1 VLSHADKRQ
10 RYDRD
15 VMRTSHETSGN
26 RATPRGSYA
35 SSGPAGGRPAS
46 GLSRRRTHFRGPPPS
61 FYRSGGWGTQGPK
74 RQAAQEEASSATY
87 TGSDRHQQG
96 TMGGGMGGM
105 GPGQRPFGHDY
116 DVPHFDREGHFRTH
130 TNHERR
136 RQSKR
141 SEGYVPVG
149 SETST
154 LSNFIFVGTIVSLG
168 ILIPSFLFE
177 KMTRK
182 NRHEK

>member
-1 VLSHADKRQ
+1 VLGHADKRQ

-15 VMRTSHETSGN
+15 VMRTSHESHSG

-61 FYRSGGWGTQGPK
+61 FYRSGVWGAQGAK
-74 RQAAQEEASSATY
+74 RQAAQEEASSAAY
-87 TGSDRHQQG
+87 AGAQGHQQG
-96 TMGGGMGGM
+96 AMGGGM
-105 GPGQRPFGHDY
+105 GPGQQPFGHDN

-136 RQSKR
+136 RQRKR
-141 SEGYVPVG
+141 SEKYVPAG
-149 SETST
+149 TESST
-154 LSNFIFVGTIVSLG
+154 LANFIFVGSIISLG
-168 ILIPSFLFE
+168 ILIPSLVFE
-177 KMTRK
+177 KMTGK
-182 NRHEK
+182 NKQEK